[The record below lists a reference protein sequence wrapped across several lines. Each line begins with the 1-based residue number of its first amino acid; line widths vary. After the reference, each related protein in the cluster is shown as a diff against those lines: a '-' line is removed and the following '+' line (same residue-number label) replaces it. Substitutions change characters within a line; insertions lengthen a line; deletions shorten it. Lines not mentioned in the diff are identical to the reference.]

1 MSRPAHVLAL
11 ALASGAALA
20 LTACGTS
27 ASSGDSSGAASG
39 EKVQVVA
46 AFYPLEYAAQRVGGD
61 AVSVTNLT
69 RAGVEPHD
77 LELTPQDVATVSNAR
92 LAAYLKGFQPALDQA
107 IADQA
112 ASTAYDVSADADLIL
127 TGAHDDHGTQT
138 KDPHFW
144 LDPIRYGK
152 VVTALGARLGEVD
165 AAHQA
170 DYATNA
176 AAFVDELDALD
187 QELSRGLANC
197 ANRTLV
203 TSHAAFGYLG
213 ERYRLTEHAIGGLSP
228 DQEPEAAKLA
238 QIARYVKDHQITTIY
253 AETLVSPAVA
263 QTVARESGATT
274 AVLDPIEGL
283 SDASA
288 GTNYGEIMRANLATL
303 KKGQTCS

>member
-27 ASSGDSSGAASG
+27 PSSGDSAGAGGG
-39 EKVQVVA
+39 EKIEVVA
-46 AFYPLEYAAQRVGGD
+46 GFYPLEYAAERVGGD

-69 RAGVEPHD
+69 RPGVEPHD

-127 TGAHDDHGTQT
+127 TGGQDDRGTQT
-138 KDPHFW
+138 TDPHFW

-152 VVTALGARLGEVD
+152 VVTALGAKLGEVD
-165 AAHQA
+165 PARQA

-187 QELSRGLANC
+187 QELSSGLAKC

-203 TSHAAFGYLG
+203 TSHAAFGYL
-213 ERYRLTEHAIGGLSP
+213 ERYQLTEHAIGGLSP
-228 DQEPEAAKLA
+228 DQEPDAAKLA
-238 QIARYVKDHQITTIY
+238 QIATYVKDHQITTIY
-253 AETLVSPAVA
+253 AETLVSPVVA

-274 AVLDPIEGL
+274 ALLDPIEGL

-288 GTNYGEIMRANLATL
+288 GTNYVEIMRANLATL
-303 KKGQTCS
+303 KKGQTCP